1 MMPLPGLDDRMT
13 LSEASLALGVHPFEL
28 IRVLVALGAFPPD
41 LHLNAEEVERVR
53 TLGGLERWWE
63 PDSQGEAVRRSD
75 PIAARGIARGLCV
88 QLIEHGL
95 LDPTSARLD
104 NIFRGLDADT
114 QAVVRAVL
122 HALVQEG
129 YLRTFNTPSGVNVT
143 IASQHGENVLKIAS
157 GDAFPRA
164 LALLWQR

>member
-1 MMPLPGLDDRMT
+1 MPLPGLDDRRT
-13 LSEASLALGVHPFEL
+13 LSEASLALGVHPFDL

-41 LHLNAEEVERVR
+41 LPLNAEEVERVR
-53 TLGGLERWWE
+53 TL
-63 PDSQGEAVRRSD
+63 
-75 PIAARGIARGLCV
+75 AARGIARGLCV

-104 NIFRGLDADT
+104 NIFRGLDADA
-114 QAVVRAVL
+114 QAVARAVL

-129 YLRTFNTPSGVNVT
+129 YLRTFTTPSGVNVT
-143 IASQHGENVLKIAS
+143 IASRHGEDVLKIAS